1 MSLSP
6 VLLRHALLLSAV
18 SLLSA
23 CDGASSVED
32 SALVIEG
39 NTMGTFYRVSLAGVD
54 KNREAALRG
63 QIEAQLKEDD
73 HQLSTYKDDSVRET
87 RSSSPTATTSP
98 ESSTRTGT
106 AST

>member
-1 MSLSP
+1 MSSFTIAHLFLPGFGHSDESFFMSLSP

-39 NTMGTFYRVSLAGVD
+39 NTMGTFYRVSIAGVD

-63 QIEAQLKEDD
+63 QIEAQLKIGRA
-73 HQLSTYKDDSVRET
+73 SCRE
-87 RSSSPTATTSP
+87 RV
-98 ESSTRTGT
+98 
-106 AST
+106 